1 MGSANLLAGVAT
13 LVGGGFIVYA
23 GVAIVRGTFYDSD
36 DGPLDRA
43 TQPLAFW
50 LSVVSMTLLG
60 LFILGVGHRWE
71 TVRMISSLP
80 TGLSDHRSSPG
91 FGESTLRPICF
102 SKHALWNGS
111 ATDVGG

>member
-1 MGSANLLAGVAT
+1 MGSENLLRGVAT

-23 GVAIVRGTFYDSD
+23 AVAIARGTFYDSD

-43 TQPLAFW
+43 NQPMAFW

-71 TVRMISSLP
+71 TVRMIFEL
-80 TGLSDHRSSPG
+80 TG
-91 FGESTLRPICF
+91 RPF
-102 SKHALWNGS
+102 
-111 ATDVGG
+111 

>member
-1 MGSANLLAGVAT
+1 MGSENLLRGGAT
-13 LVGGGFIVYA
+13 LLGGGFIVYA
-23 GVAIVRGTFYDSD
+23 AVAIVRGTFYDSD

-71 TVRMISSLP
+71 IVRMIFELA
-80 TGLSDHRSSPG
+80 GHHHISDA
-91 FGESTLRPICF
+91 C
-102 SKHALWNGS
+102 
-111 ATDVGG
+111 ATRCL

>member
-1 MGSANLLAGVAT
+1 MGSDNLLRAVAT

-23 GVAIVRGTFYDSD
+23 AVAIVRGTFYDSD

-60 LFILGVGHRWE
+60 LFILGVGHRWAI
-71 TVRMISSLP
+71 VRMIFELA
-80 TGLSDHRSSPG
+80 GRR
-91 FGESTLRPICF
+91 F
-102 SKHALWNGS
+102 
-111 ATDVGG
+111 

>member
-1 MGSANLLAGVAT
+1 MGSENLLRGVAT

-23 GVAIVRGTFYDSD
+23 AIAIVRGTFYDSD
-36 DGPLDRA
+36 DGPLDQA

-71 TVRMISSLP
+71 VVRMIFELAGQP
-80 TGLSDHRSSPG
+80 
-91 FGESTLRPICF
+91 F
-102 SKHALWNGS
+102 
-111 ATDVGG
+111 